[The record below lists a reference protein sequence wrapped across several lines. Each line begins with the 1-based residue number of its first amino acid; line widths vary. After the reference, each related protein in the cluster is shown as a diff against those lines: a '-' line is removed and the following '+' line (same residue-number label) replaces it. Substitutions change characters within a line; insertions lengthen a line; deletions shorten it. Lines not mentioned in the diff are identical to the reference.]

1 MDLKLATKTSN
12 RSHIK
17 KRGIYERKTVTFLV
31 IVGRRIKYAIA
42 NDSIMLLKSVQL

>member
-12 RSHIK
+12 RSHIKK

-31 IVGRRIKYAIA
+31 IVGHRIKYAIA
-42 NDSIMLLKSVQL
+42 NDSICF